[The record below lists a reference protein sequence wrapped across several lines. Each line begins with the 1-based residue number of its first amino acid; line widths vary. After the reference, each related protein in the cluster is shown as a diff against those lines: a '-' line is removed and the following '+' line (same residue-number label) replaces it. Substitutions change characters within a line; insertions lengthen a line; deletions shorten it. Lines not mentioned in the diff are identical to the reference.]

1 MDETDDY
8 IDERALATRALEEK
22 LRLQRAFGDD
32 VAQRFLRARSIIG
45 EAMQEAVLEKYAAKQ
60 ALRMAREALSVA
72 AAQAAPPRFQRSLPP
87 TDAERACLSA
97 EDALLQVPTSLAGST
112 GRTPAS
118 TAINSPV
125 LAGFT
130 K

>member
-1 MDETDDY
+1 MDDTDDL

-32 VAQRFLRARSIIG
+32 VAQRFLRARGIVG
-45 EAMQEAVLEKYAAKQ
+45 DAMQEAVLEKYAAKQ
-60 ALRMAREALSVA
+60 ALRIAREALSVA
-72 AAQAAPPRFQRSLPP
+72 AAPPAPRFQRSVPP
-87 TDAERACLSA
+87 TDAERAGLA
-97 EDALLQVPTSLAGST
+97 ADAAALQVPTSLAAGA

-118 TAINSPV
+118 TAISSHV